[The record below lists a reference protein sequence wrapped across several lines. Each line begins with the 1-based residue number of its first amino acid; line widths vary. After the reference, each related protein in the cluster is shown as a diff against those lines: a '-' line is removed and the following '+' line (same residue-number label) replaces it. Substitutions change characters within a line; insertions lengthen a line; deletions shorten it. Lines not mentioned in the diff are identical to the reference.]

1 MAAIAGKTEAF
12 GLLYDHYQPK
22 IYRFIYLKVS
32 HREEAEDLTH
42 QVFLSAFEKIS
53 GFKIKTPASFSGWVY
68 SIARNKVIDHYRV
81 KKNAVDIETVQIL
94 EPKDS
99 KEDIMDAA
107 MEIEKARQAVRKLKP
122 IEQDVIIMRFIE
134 ELSPKE
140 TAKALNKS
148 EISVR
153 VIQHRALKNLRTILE
168 SDGNKIIW
176 KKTSL
181 KF

>member
-1 MAAIAGKTEAF
+1 MLDGEEKLITAAISGKTEAF

-53 GFKIKTPASFSGWVY
+53 GFKIKTTASFSGWVY
-68 SIARNKVIDHYRV
+68 SIARNKVIDYYRL
-81 KKNAVDIETVQIL
+81 KKNTVDIETVQISEL
-94 EPKDS
+94 KDS
-99 KEDIMDAA
+99 REDIMDAV
-107 MEIEKARQAVRKLKP
+107 METEKARRAIGKLSP

-140 TAKALNKS
+140 TAGVLNKS

-153 VIQHRALKNLRTILE
+153 VIQHRAIKNLRTILE
-168 SDGNKIIW
+168 SNENI
-176 KKTSL
+176 
-181 KF
+181 